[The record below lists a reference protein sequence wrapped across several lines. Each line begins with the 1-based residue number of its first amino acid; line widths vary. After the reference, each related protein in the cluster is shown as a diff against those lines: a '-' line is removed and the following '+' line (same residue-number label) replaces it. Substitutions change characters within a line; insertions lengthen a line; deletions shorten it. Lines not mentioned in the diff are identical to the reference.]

1 MGSIRGIKSKA
12 REEERAT
19 EARKR
24 ENQDR
29 QGEED
34 FQTWQ
39 ENPDPHYSEHCSD
52 KPPCFGSEAPA
63 MGDPFPQCHDCN
75 IQGLCVKDFEDWS
88 NHHVPDDANYE
99 EELKDE
105 LWEQDYKDWI
115 EEQSQKE

>member
-29 QGEED
+29 QWEQDYEA
-34 FQTWQ
+34 WQ
-39 ENPDPHYSEHCSD
+39 ENPDPHYSEHCPD
-52 KPPCFGSEAPA
+52 KPPCFGSENPA
-63 MGDPFPQCHDCN
+63 MGDPFPQCHDCYL
-75 IQGLCVKDFEDWS
+75 QGPCVEDFDNWFNQEK
-88 NHHVPDDANYE
+88 
-99 EELKDE
+99 LKDE
-105 LWEQDYKDWI
+105 QWEQDYKDWI